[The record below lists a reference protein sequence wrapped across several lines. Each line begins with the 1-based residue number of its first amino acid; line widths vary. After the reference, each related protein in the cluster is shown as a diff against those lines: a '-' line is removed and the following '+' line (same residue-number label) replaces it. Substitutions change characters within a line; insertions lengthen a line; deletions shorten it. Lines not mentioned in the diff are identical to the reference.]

1 MDKEKCGRYIRE
13 KREAL
18 GLTREDLAE
27 KLNVSAYDVDCWEAG
42 FFPSAEFLLP
52 LSDALQIDVEE
63 LLSGEDLAEK
73 TSAAPVS
80 PSSVSEP
87 SFHAPSEVKRSWGSK
102 TVSAVSSDSERS
114 SASEAISAAS
124 PDSERPSVS
133 ETTSA
138 ASPDSECPSASEA
151 ISDASPDSECPSAP
165 ELSAP
170 PVSPSP
176 PLSEVPSVFSPPVSP
191 SSAPPAE
198 KSYYEEL
205 REKMNDTDWENVE
218 VPQSGENGF
227 SRGERRFGKILCICF
242 IVVVLI
248 IQLTR
253 LFGYLNRDREL
264 TLENYREYI
273 EISVYATDGAASG
286 GAFVSNPDEYAVRI
300 TAKEDI
306 GEFSVAIEVTFSNIL
321 YGEIVRTV
329 NIGGESLSEG
339 NTAEETLSFDTVVM
353 KTVHK
358 VISVEGKL
366 P

>member
-1 MDKEKCGRYIRE
+1 
-13 KREAL
+13 
-18 GLTREDLAE
+18 
-27 KLNVSAYDVDCWEAG
+27 
-42 FFPSAEFLLP
+42 
-52 LSDALQIDVEE
+52 
-63 LLSGEDLAEK
+63 
-73 TSAAPVS
+73 
-80 PSSVSEP
+80 
-87 SFHAPSEVKRSWGSK
+87 
-102 TVSAVSSDSERS
+102 
-114 SASEAISAAS
+114 
-124 PDSERPSVS
+124 
-133 ETTSA
+133 
-138 ASPDSECPSASEA
+138 
-151 ISDASPDSECPSAP
+151 
-165 ELSAP
+165 
-170 PVSPSP
+170 
-176 PLSEVPSVFSPPVSP
+176 
-191 SSAPPAE
+191 
-198 KSYYEEL
+198 
-205 REKMNDTDWENVE
+205 MNDTDWENVE
-218 VPQSGENGF
+218 VPPSGENGF
-227 SRGERRFGKILCICF
+227 SHGERRFGKILCICF

-329 NIGGESLSEG
+329 NIDGESLSEG

>member
-1 MDKEKCGRYIRE
+1 MDKEKCGWYIRE

-18 GLTREDLAE
+18 GLTREDLAK

-114 SASEAISAAS
+114 SASETTSDAS
-124 PDSERPSVS
+124 PDSER
-133 ETTSA
+133 
-138 ASPDSECPSASEA
+138 PSASEA

-191 SSAPPAE
+191 SSASPAE

-218 VPQSGENGF
+218 VPPSGENGF
-227 SRGERRFGKILCICF
+227 SHGERRFGKILCICF

-329 NIGGESLSEG
+329 NIDGESLSEG

>member
-114 SASEAISAAS
+114 SASETTSDAS
-124 PDSERPSVS
+124 PDSERPSAS
-133 ETTSA
+133 ETT
-138 ASPDSECPSASEA
+138 
-151 ISDASPDSECPSAP
+151 SDASPDSECPSAP

-176 PLSEVPSVFSPPVSP
+176 PLSEVSSVFSPPVSP
-191 SSAPPAE
+191 SSASPAE

-205 REKMNDTDWENVE
+205 QEKMDDTDWENVE
-218 VPQSGENGF
+218 VPPSGENGF
-227 SRGERRFGKILCICF
+227 SHGERRFGKILCICF

-321 YGEIVRTV
+321 YGEIVRKV

-339 NTAEETLSFDTVVM
+339 NIAEETLSFDMVVM
-353 KTVHK
+353 KTGLK

>member
-114 SASEAISAAS
+114 SASE
-124 PDSERPSVS
+124 
-133 ETTSA
+133 TT
-138 ASPDSECPSASEA
+138 
-151 ISDASPDSECPSAP
+151 SDASPDSERPSAP

-191 SSAPPAE
+191 SSASPAE

-205 REKMNDTDWENVE
+205 QEKMNDTDWENVE
-218 VPQSGENGF
+218 VPPSGENGF
-227 SRGERRFGKILCICF
+227 SHGERRFGKILCICF

>member
-1 MDKEKCGRYIRE
+1 MDKEKCGKYIRE

-18 GLTREDLAE
+18 GLTKEELAE
-27 KLNVSAYDVDCWEAG
+27 KLNVGAYDVDCWEAG

-52 LSDALQIDVEE
+52 LSDALHIDVEE

-73 TSAAPVS
+73 NSAAPAS

-87 SFHAPSEVKRSWGSK
+87 SFHAPSEAKRPSISEAASDALSDSEGPSIFEAA
-102 TVSAVSSDSERS
+102 SHVSSDSEGS
-114 SASEAISAAS
+114 SI
-124 PDSERPSVS
+124 S
-133 ETTSA
+133 ETTSDV
-138 ASPDSECPSASEA
+138 SPDSECPSASE
-151 ISDASPDSECPSAP
+151 
-165 ELSAP
+165 LSAS
-170 PVSPSP
+170 PVSPASSP
-176 PLSEVPSVFSPPVSP
+176 EAPSASSPT
-191 SSAPPAE
+191 AAPAE

-329 NIGGESLSEG
+329 NIDGESLSEG